1 MSIKKLFSCSGHFWK
16 SLTSASE
23 LSLRFLHNKTL
34 HESFTLAV
42 FVNSLFLFIIMNFV
56 FLYSILFYDK
66 YFLKA
71 MRNESLAPDVAF

>member
-1 MSIKKLFSCSGHFWK
+1 MLLKQLFSCIDQFWK
-16 SLTSASE
+16 SLTSTAE

-42 FVNSLFLFIIMNFV
+42 FVNSLFLLIIMIF
-56 FLYSILFYDK
+56 FFYSIAFYDK

-71 MRNESLAPDVAF
+71 MRNESLASDVAF